1 MADLGGKPLVQHT
14 VEAALAST
22 RLDLVLLSSDDGEIL
37 ELGEALGCEVVRR
50 PDALATDEATMTVT
64 ALHALDHAR
73 DVLGLDFE
81 TLVLLQPT
89 SPFRTTADIDLAV
102 NEFERTGAASLA
114 SAVPVDQHP
123 CDCVRI
129 VGDKLER
136 AVPLPHPN
144 ARRQEMPAFYYIDGA
159 TYVVRTEFLRSAGV
173 FVDEATALHI
183 HPSAH
188 GFDIDSEHEFELAR
202 ALLAT
207 TLGR

>member
-22 RLDLVLLSSDDGEIL
+22 RLDLVLVSSDDDEIL
-37 ELGEALGCEVVRR
+37 KLGEALGCEVVRR
-50 PDALATDEATMTVT
+50 PDTLATDGATMTMA

-73 DVLGLDFE
+73 DVLGLEFA

-89 SPFRTTADIDLAV
+89 SPFRTTADIDGAV
-102 NEFERTGAASLA
+102 GKFERTGATSLA

-129 VGDKLER
+129 VGGKLER
-136 AVPLPHPN
+136 AMPLPHPN

-159 TYVVRTEFLRSAGV
+159 TYVVQADFLRSAGV
-173 FVDEATALHI
+173 FVDEATALHV
-183 HPSAH
+183 HPPAH
-188 GFDIDSEHEFELAR
+188 GFDIDSPHELELAR

-207 TLGR
+207 TLSR